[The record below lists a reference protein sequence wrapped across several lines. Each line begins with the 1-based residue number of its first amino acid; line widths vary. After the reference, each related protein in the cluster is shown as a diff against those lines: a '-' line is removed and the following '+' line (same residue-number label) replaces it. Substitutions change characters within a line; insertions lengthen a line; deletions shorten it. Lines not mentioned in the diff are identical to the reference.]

1 MLLLFHVNV
10 SIYDLSGEKEPL
22 GFLIDLL
29 VLFFVKEKKPLVGM
43 DLLAIFRVKNNNR
56 NWLSYRFSWLMKSNV
71 RNLWWSKMYTI
82 FENIFHLWDNRIN
95 FNLSVRDALITI
107 VGMHCS
113 TVGGRGGGQRCRCM
127 NLMENHFSWGKTTFY
142 FSA

>member
-43 DLLAIFRVKNNNR
+43 DLLAIFRVKNCINLKNKKPKTLILKINNI
-56 NWLSYRFSWLMKSNV
+56 
-71 RNLWWSKMYTI
+71 NLR
-82 FENIFHLWDNRIN
+82 L
-95 FNLSVRDALITI
+95 DAP
-107 VGMHCS
+107 MS
-113 TVGGRGGGQRCRCM
+113 
-127 NLMENHFSWGKTTFY
+127 S
-142 FSA
+142 S